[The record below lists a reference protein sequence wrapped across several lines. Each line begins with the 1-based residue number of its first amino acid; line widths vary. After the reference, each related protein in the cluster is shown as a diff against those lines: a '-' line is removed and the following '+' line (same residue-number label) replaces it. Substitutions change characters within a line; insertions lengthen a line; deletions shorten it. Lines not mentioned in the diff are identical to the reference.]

1 MNTDTESE
9 MGLPPTPT
17 PKSRASGALIQVA
30 SIPRQFYIDS
40 SGSLSELFL
49 PLLDLAREA
58 VASQM
63 SVESKD
69 KTAAY
74 NAASHFAGELLREGN
89 CLIGRE
95 FLHVANSYQIDFQSD
110 QFIVTAQVLAVGGGT
125 AASFFVKI
133 SSTITGEVF
142 RVVDPRTDR
151 ELFQFSETEARKPDF
166 FSREFPF
173 IAHKSRV
180 NPTRYTTSINPSTGD
195 AVDIQLAVSVLGENK
210 ALRIRKQNGDDR
222 LDVFDVVQNT
232 RIAYFPASCLS
243 DFPKLTQL
251 IQEYMIMCAQGE
263 APEEPVD
270 SNQAAQLTKAPGK

>member
-1 MNTDTESE
+1 
-9 MGLPPTPT
+9 MGQPPTPT
-17 PKSRASGALIQVA
+17 GKSRASGALIQIA

-40 SGSLSELFL
+40 FGSLSEFFL

-58 VASQM
+58 ALSQR

-74 NAASHFAGELLREGN
+74 NAASHLAGELLREGN

-95 FLHVANSYQIDFQSD
+95 FLNVANSYQIDFQSD
-110 QFIVTAQVLAVGGGT
+110 QFVVAAQVFAVGGGT

-133 SSTITGEVF
+133 TSTIIGEVF
-142 RVVDPRTDR
+142 RVIDPRTDR
-151 ELFQFSETEARKPDF
+151 ELFHFSESEARKPDF

-173 IAHKSRV
+173 IAHKSRL
-180 NPTRYTTSINPSTGD
+180 NPTRYTTNINPSTGD
-195 AVDIQLAVSVLGENK
+195 ALDIQLVVSVLGENK
-210 ALRIRKQNGDDR
+210 TIRIRKQIGDDR
-222 LDVFDVVQNT
+222 LDVFDVVQNA

-251 IQEYMIMCAQGE
+251 IQEYMTMCAQGE
-263 APEEPVD
+263 APEEPPTD
-270 SNQAAQLTKAPGK
+270 AGKQLTRAPAK